1 MRQNVGSSYFLFDQ
15 NQPFEIIVRLRL
27 LSNIIYSIFYLL
39 KDLSSI
45 FTEFVAQNFSNKT
58 KLKICHPI
66 TSAPPL
72 LFPTAYVP
80 VLIPNAHTA
89 FGGSEVN
96 NNNFFIYGEHMHK

>member
-1 MRQNVGSSYFLFDQ
+1 MIIIRRLPKTSKQKFGMRQNVGSSYFLFDQ

-58 KLKICHPI
+58 KLKII
-66 TSAPPL
+66 TQ
-72 LFPTAYVP
+72 
-80 VLIPNAHTA
+80 
-89 FGGSEVN
+89 
-96 NNNFFIYGEHMHK
+96 